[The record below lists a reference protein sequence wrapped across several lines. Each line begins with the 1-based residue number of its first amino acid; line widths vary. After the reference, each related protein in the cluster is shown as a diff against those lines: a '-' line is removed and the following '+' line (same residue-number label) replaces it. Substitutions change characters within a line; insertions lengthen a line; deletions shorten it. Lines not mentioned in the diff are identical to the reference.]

1 MPHLAHATESRADAT
16 ADAATPK
23 TPLAAPADPAAAGT
37 SLAAVTTTRRPPR
50 TRRAFADLAIV
61 GADVLT
67 PDPAR
72 PRASAVAVAGGRITA
87 VGDDAEVRARSDART
102 ELVDGTGMCIVPGLT
117 DAHLHPLWAT
127 DLARGADCLGV
138 RTRDELRAILRAE
151 RERLGPAAVVRA
163 FGVDYALYGGHD
175 LDGAELEADA
185 GGPAIV
191 QFFDV
196 HTRLA
201 TPSVMRAAGVTEPVA
216 FADGSEIVFRG
227 GAPTGELRE
236 FSAFRRVDERLPHP
250 TPAEERAQIV
260 DVLRRLNAQGLA
272 AAHVMDGK
280 PATYDL
286 LRELEASGDLTLR
299 LVVPLWVE
307 PETTEAEQERWLGLR
322 DDRGRLWRGGV
333 AKFFADGVVETG
345 TAWLEEPDARGG
357 GTESFWPDPARLREA
372 IARFAGAGFQCVTHA
387 IGDAAQRFTLDAYRD
402 AGAAPGVR
410 HRLEHAET
418 LPDELLA
425 RYAAEGV
432 VLSMQPLHGQWRS
445 PARDD
450 EWTLRLGPERAA
462 RAWRTADVL
471 RSGAI
476 VPLGSDWPV
485 AQSDPRLGLAY
496 AIQRRLPGDA
506 PDRALDAAQGID
518 PLAALHG
525 YTTHAAAAVSEE
537 HEAGRIAPGLR
548 ADLTAF
554 AGDPTRIAPDDLPEL
569 PVRLVAVDGRVVHR
583 N

>member
-1 MPHLAHATESRADAT
+1 
-16 ADAATPK
+16 
-23 TPLAAPADPAAAGT
+23 
-37 SLAAVTTTRRPPR
+37 
-50 TRRAFADLAIV
+50 
-61 GADVLT
+61 
-67 PDPAR
+67 
-72 PRASAVAVAGGRITA
+72 
-87 VGDDAEVRARSDART
+87 
-102 ELVDGTGMCIVPGLT
+102 VPGLT
-117 DAHLHPLWAT
+117 DSHLHPLWAT

-138 RTRDELRAILRAE
+138 RSRDALRAILRAE
-151 RERLGPAAVVRA
+151 RERVGPESVVRA
-163 FGVDYALYGGHD
+163 FGVDYGLYGGHD
-175 LDGAELEADA
+175 LDGAQLEADA
-185 GGPAIV
+185 AGPAIV

-201 TPSVMRAAGVTEPVA
+201 TPSVMRMAGVTEPVA
-216 FADGSEIVFRG
+216 FPDGSEIVFRD

-236 FSAFRRVDERLPHP
+236 FSAFRRVDERLPQP
-250 TPAEERAQIV
+250 TAAEERAQV
-260 DVLRRLNAQGLA
+260 VATLRRLNEQGLA

-286 LRELEASGDLTLR
+286 LRDLEASGELTLR

-307 PETTEAEQERWLGLR
+307 PETGDDEQEQWLALR
-322 DDRGRLWRGGV
+322 DERGRLWRGGV

-345 TAWLEEPDARGG
+345 TAWLQEPDARGG
-357 GTESFWPDPARLREA
+357 GTASYWPEPARLRAA
-372 IARFAGAGFQCVTHA
+372 IARFARAGFQCVTHA

-418 LPDELLA
+418 LPDDLLA

-462 RAWRTADVL
+462 RAWRTADVV

-506 PDRALDAAQGID
+506 PEHALDPRQGLD
-518 PLAALHG
+518 PVAALRG
-525 YTTHAAAAVSEE
+525 YTSQAAAAVSEE
-537 HEAGRIAPGLR
+537 RDAGRIAPGLR

-554 AGDPTRIAPDDLPEL
+554 AGDPTRVAPDDLPEL
-569 PVRLVAVDGRVVHR
+569 PVRLVAVDGRIVHR
-583 N
+583 T